1 MYSLIKNVLYNS
13 AANYLLY
20 NVVLYN
26 VGGLVVHTILVNTLP
41 APVSRVLC
49 LTR

>member
-1 MYSLIKNVLYNS
+1 MYPLIKSFLYNS
-13 AANYLLY
+13 VANYLLY

-26 VGGLVVHTILVNTLP
+26 VGGLVVQTILVNTLP
-41 APVSRVLC
+41 TPVSRVLC